1 MRRKQWL
8 AAACALLFAVLAL
21 GLTAVAASQPLDLEK
36 ECTLTV
42 NPCSLDMPQGK
53 EVAEALQNAGLVVDL
68 YQVAQAEK
76 EPGVDSYGF
85 SPLEPFAAL
94 EIKADMKAG
103 DWARLA
109 QQAAKTVREA
119 NPALTPQT
127 AKAGEAAS
135 VTPGLYLLVARGQEP
150 QEYWDTIT
158 EKLEEENGA
167 GEEEKL
173 VTRVKAGE
181 KLYRFLPELVAVP
194 SKDAVNGEINTAN
207 PGEWIYDLTVNLKPE
222 EEQQFGQV
230 EIIKRLLTYDTQRP
244 ATFVFRVKA
253 ELDGKVVFD
262 EVVSLVFTGPGEKHT
277 LVDHLPAGATVTVEE
292 VYSGSSYT
300 LVSASPGSAVVD
312 AEEAAQFTFVNDY
325 DAGEPKG
332 GSITNNFTFNGNSWE
347 WKQLEDNATE

>member
-36 ECTLTV
+36 ECALTV
-42 NPCSLDMPQGK
+42 NPCDLDAPQGK
-53 EVAEALQNAGLVVDL
+53 ELAKALRREGLVIDL
-68 YQVAQAEK
+68 YQVADLVK
-76 EPGVDSYGF
+76 EEGVDSYGF
-85 SPLEPFAAL
+85 SPSEPFAAL
-94 EIKADMKAG
+94 KIEADMKAG

-119 NPALTPQT
+119 NPALTPLAT
-127 AKAGEAAS
+127 PIAGEK
-135 VTPGLYLLVARGQEP
+135 TYLEPGLYLLVARGDDP
-150 QEYWDTIT
+150 KEYWKTIT
-158 EKLEEENGA
+158 EKTGDK
-167 GEEEKL
+167 EEEKL
-173 VTRVKAGE
+173 VTQVKAEG

-194 SKDAVNGEINTAN
+194 SKEAVNGEINTAN

-262 EVVSLVFTGPGEKHT
+262 EVVSLAFTAPGEKHT

-292 VYSGSSYT
+292 VYSGSSYA
-300 LVSASPGSAVVD
+300 LVSSTAPESPVVN
-312 AEEAAQFTFVNDY
+312 AEEALQFTFVNDY
-325 DAGEPKG
+325 DAGAPKG
-332 GSITNNFTFNGNSWE
+332 GSITNNFTFNGDSWE